1 MPTNRRIASSNLIR
15 EEAAVENL
23 IFLVRSQLVAR
34 LGTAVASWFR
44 IVPSRCEADA
54 TPVFA
59 LLLEGHLPILVRMT
73 QTGSDP
79 LSFSVATYDTMGRR
93 LDAGRGMGTPQPVDS
108 FAIVV
113 AEAGSGFQQLKEEF
127 DCSAGAQP
135 HQASAVA
142 LPEEVW
148 LHDALHHPG
157 AISAMP
163 AEPVATAA
171 ERGN

>member
-1 MPTNRRIASSNLIR
+1 
-15 EEAAVENL
+15 VENL

-34 LGTAVASWFR
+34 LGAAVASWFR

-54 TPVFA
+54 PPVFA
-59 LLLEGHLPILVRMT
+59 LLLESHLPILVCMT
-73 QTGSDP
+73 QDGSDP
-79 LSFSVATYDTMGRR
+79 LCFSVCAYDTLGRR
-93 LDAGRGMGTPQPVDS
+93 LDAGRGMGTPQHVDS

-113 AEAGSGFQQLKEEF
+113 ADAGRGFQQLK
-127 DCSAGAQP
+127 DQVDSCAAGRP

-163 AEPVATAA
+163 AEPAEVAV
-171 ERGN
+171 EREN